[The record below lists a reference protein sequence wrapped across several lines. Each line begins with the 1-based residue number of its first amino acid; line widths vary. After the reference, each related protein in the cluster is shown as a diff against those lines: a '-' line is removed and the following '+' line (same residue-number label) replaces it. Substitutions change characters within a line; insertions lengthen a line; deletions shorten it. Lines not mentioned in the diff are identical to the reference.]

1 MDWAIHEV
9 ARLSGTTSRTLRHYD
24 AIGLLEP
31 SRVGANGTRY
41 YDERALARLQRILVM
56 RRLGVGLAAIADVI
70 DGNRDDRDA
79 LELHVS
85 ELRDER
91 QRIDRQIASVE
102 RTVEALGKGM
112 ALMPE
117 HMFDGFNHTEY
128 REEVESRW
136 SPAAYATSDRW
147 WRGKSLEERSE
158 WQAAQRQLAQDWMN
172 LAGSGADPAGE
183 VAQALARR
191 HADWLAA
198 ITGTPGAETGR
209 PAKAYLIGLG
219 EMYVA
224 DERFSANYGGV
235 DGAAFVRDALASYAE
250 RNL

>member
-1 MDWAIHEV
+1 MDWAIHDV

-24 AIGLLEP
+24 AIGLLAP
-31 SRVGANGTRY
+31 SRVGTNGTRY

-56 RRLGVGLAAIADVI
+56 RGLGVGLAAIAEVI

-79 LELHVS
+79 LEKHS
-85 ELRDER
+85 SDLRVER
-91 QRIDRQIASVE
+91 ERIDRQIASVE
-102 RTVEALGKGM
+102 RTIAALEEGK

-117 HMFDGFNHTEY
+117 QMFDGFDHTEY
-128 REEVESRW
+128 RDEVESRW
-136 SPAAYATSDRW
+136 SPQAYATSDRW
-147 WRGKSLEERSE
+147 WRSKSPEERSE
-158 WQAAQRQLAQDWMN
+158 WGAAQHQLAQDWMT
-172 LAGSGADPAGE
+172 LARSGAEPASE
-183 VAQALARR
+183 KAQALAKR

-198 ITGTPGAETGR
+198 IPGTPGAGTGQ
-209 PAKAYLIGLG
+209 PVKAYLVGLG

-235 DGAAFVRDALASYAE
+235 EGATFVRDALAKYAE